1 MNDFEWQAV
10 RDYLD
15 SHTNTVAEI
24 VSAARKGD
32 MPDMVRAMRILLAP
46 SCEACDTVEIEY
58 RRK

>member
-15 SHTNTVAEI
+15 RHTNIVAD
-24 VSAARKGD
+24 VVKAARDGD
-32 MPDMVRAMRILLAP
+32 MPEAVRSLRILLAP
-46 SCEACDTVEIEY
+46 SCAACDTVEIEY